1 MNLVIFQEQKEG
13 PCVYS
18 LGRVGKEAGN
28 KGEELGRALETM
40 IKSLDFILCPKRS
53 HWRSLNRDSHSVM

>member
-18 LGRVGKEAGN
+18 LGRARKEAGN
-28 KGEELGRALETM
+28 KGGELGRVLETT

-53 HWRSLNRDSHSVM
+53 HWRSLSSDSHSVI